1 MEEALNRLA
10 ESWWS
15 RAEIEINES
24 RIRKRIGRILR
35 VEDMDLPI
43 TIVSEQLSPPR
54 DVQSLSVSIWP
65 EYLPSRVSPQQY
77 FPIISKSNS
86 TTPLSQP
93 GQLSNSSLET
103 RERERKGREKSLIFS
118 FRLIFES
125 RNPRFRFRLRTPGS
139 HDYSRK
145 HARARRDKSIS
156 SDFLEV
162 HHHRASYFP
171 SATASSQ
178 PTTKCIIS

>member
-1 MEEALNRLA
+1 MLRIWTCQLQSYPSSYHPHGMCNRCLFLSDRNIYLRVYLRNSISQSSPNPIQLLPSLNRA
-10 ESWWS
+10 
-15 RAEIEINES
+15 N
-24 RIRKRIGRILR
+24 
-35 VEDMDLPI
+35 
-43 TIVSEQLSPPR
+43 
-54 DVQSLSVSIWP
+54 
-65 EYLPSRVSPQQY
+65 
-77 FPIISKSNS
+77 FP
-86 TTPLSQP
+86 TPLSRR
-93 GQLSNSSLET
+93 E

-162 HHHRASYFP
+162 HHCASYFP